1 MDDDATM
8 AAMSSQR
15 PYLLR
20 AIHEW
25 IGDNGMTPHLLVNA
39 AFPGVHVPPGTV
51 KDGKVVLN
59 IAERAVGQ
67 LSLGNEYITFGARFG
82 GVAHEVFVP
91 VAAVLAIYARETGQG
106 MALPEEV
113 LDDDA
118 DAGDAS
124 TATAS
129 TGSTPT
135 DAAPKRPTLSAVPAT
150 GDAGGDDEPAPPTDE
165 PNGGGPRPRLRVV
178 K

>member
-1 MDDDATM
+1 MNDDTTV

-25 IGDNGMTPHLLVNA
+25 ISDNGMTPHLLVNA
-39 AFPGVHVPPGTV
+39 DFPGVHVPPGTA

-67 LSLGNEYITFGARFG
+67 LSLGNDYITFGARFG

-91 VAAVLAIYARETGQG
+91 VAAVLAIYSRETGQG
-106 MALPEEV
+106 MALPEDV
-113 LDDDA
+113 DMDDA
-118 DAGDAS
+118 AS
-124 TATAS
+124 PPVQA
-129 TGSTPT
+129 
-135 DAAPKRPTLSAVPAT
+135 DVDDAPKRPMLSAVPAAE
-150 GDAGGDDEPAPPTDE
+150 GSDESSDGDDGEPTPPSNE
-165 PNGGGPRPRLRVV
+165 PGNSPKRPQLRVV

>member
-1 MDDDATM
+1 MSDETTV
-8 AAMSSQR
+8 AAVSSQR

-25 IGDNGMTPHLLVNA
+25 ISDNGMTPHLLVNA
-39 AFPGVHVPPGTV
+39 DYPGVHVPPGTA

-91 VAAVLAIYARETGQG
+91 VAAVLAIYSRETGQG
-106 MALPEEV
+106 MALP
-113 LDDDA
+113 
-118 DAGDAS
+118 
-124 TATAS
+124 
-129 TGSTPT
+129 
-135 DAAPKRPTLSAVPAT
+135 
-150 GDAGGDDEPAPPTDE
+150 
-165 PNGGGPRPRLRVV
+165 
-178 K
+178 

>member
-1 MDDDATM
+1 MSDETTM

-25 IGDNGMTPHLLVNA
+25 ISDNGMTPHLLVNA
-39 AFPGVHVPPGTV
+39 DFPGVHVPPGTA

-59 IAERAVGQ
+59 IAERAAGQ

-82 GVAHEVFVP
+82 GVAQEVFVP
-91 VAAVLAIYARETGQG
+91 VAAVLAIYSRETGQG
-106 MALPEEV
+106 MALPEEEV
-113 LDDDA
+113 DA
-118 DAGDAS
+118 DASETSPAP
-124 TATAS
+124 
-129 TGSTPT
+129 GSEEV
-135 DAAPKRPTLSAVPAT
+135 APKRPVLSAVPAAS
-150 GDAGGDDEPAPPTDE
+150 DASESDDGDDEPTPPSVE
-165 PNGGGPRPRLRVV
+165 PGGGAKRPQLRVV

>member
-1 MDDDATM
+1 MSDDTTV
-8 AAMSSQR
+8 AAMTSQR

-25 IGDNGMTPHLLVNA
+25 ISDNGMTPHLLVNSDY
-39 AFPGVHVPPGTV
+39 PGVHVPPGTA

-91 VAAVLAIYARETGQG
+91 VAAVLAIYSRETGQG
-106 MALPEEV
+106 MALPE
-113 LDDDA
+113 DA
-118 DAGDAS
+118 VATGSAS
-124 TATAS
+124 TPAES
-129 TGSTPT
+129 
-135 DAAPKRPTLSAVPAT
+135 APPNAKRPMLSAVPVAESQT
-150 GDAGGDDEPAPPTDE
+150 GDSGDDDEPTPPSNE
-165 PNGGGPRPRLRVV
+165 PGSPKRPQLRVV

>member
-1 MDDDATM
+1 MSDETTV
-8 AAMSSQR
+8 AAVSSQR

-25 IGDNGMTPHLLVNA
+25 ISDNGMTPHLLVNA
-39 AFPGVHVPPGTV
+39 DYPGVHVPPGTA

-91 VAAVLAIYARETGQG
+91 VAAVLAIYSRETGQG
-106 MALPEEV
+106 MALPEDVEEQGDV
-113 LDDDA
+113 A
-118 DAGDAS
+118 PQPAPAGRES
-124 TATAS
+124 
-129 TGSTPT
+129 PR
-135 DAAPKRPTLSAVPAT
+135 RPVLSAVPAS
-150 GDAGGDDEPAPPTDE
+150 DSDEGGDDDE
-165 PNGGGPRPRLRVV
+165 PSPPNNEPGNGPRRPQLRVV

>member
-1 MDDDATM
+1 MNDETTV
-8 AAMSSQR
+8 AAISSQR

-25 IGDNGMTPHLLVNA
+25 ISDNGMTPHLLVNSE
-39 AFPGVHVPPGTV
+39 FPGVHVPPGTA

-67 LSLGNEYITFGARFG
+67 LSLGNDYITFGARFG

-91 VAAVLAIYARETGQG
+91 VAAVLAIYSRETGQG
-106 MALPEEV
+106 MALPEEAG
-113 LDDDA
+113 DDDA
-118 DAGDAS
+118 AS
-124 TATAS
+124 PAPVPA
-129 TGSTPT
+129 PA
-135 DAAPKRPTLSAVPAT
+135 DAPKRPVLSAVPAADSND
-150 GDAGGDDEPAPPTDE
+150 GNEDDDEPPPSD
-165 PNGGGPRPRLRVV
+165 PSGGPRRPQLRVV

>member
-1 MDDDATM
+1 MSDETTV
-8 AAMSSQR
+8 AAVSSQR

-25 IGDNGMTPHLLVNA
+25 ISDNGMTPHLLVNA
-39 AFPGVHVPPGTV
+39 DYPGVHVPPGTA

-91 VAAVLAIYARETGQG
+91 VAAVLAIYSRETGQG
-106 MALPEEV
+106 MALPDDIPGTDSATP
-113 LDDDA
+113 DDD
-118 DAGDAS
+118 D
-124 TATAS
+124 
-129 TGSTPT
+129 TPPPS
-135 DAAPKRPTLSAVPAT
+135 APPEAPPPSGKRPF
-150 GDAGGDDEPAPPTDE
+150 
-165 PNGGGPRPRLRVV
+165 LRVV

>member
-1 MDDDATM
+1 MSDETTV
-8 AAMSSQR
+8 AAVSSQR

-25 IGDNGMTPHLLVNA
+25 ISDNGMTPHLLVNA
-39 AFPGVHVPPGTV
+39 DYPGVHVPPGTA

-91 VAAVLAIYARETGQG
+91 VAAVLAIYSRETGQG
-106 MALPEEV
+106 MALPEDVEEEGDV
-113 LDDDA
+113 A
-118 DAGDAS
+118 PQPAPAGGES
-124 TATAS
+124 
-129 TGSTPT
+129 PR
-135 DAAPKRPTLSAVPAT
+135 RPVLSAVPAS
-150 GDAGGDDEPAPPTDE
+150 DSDEGGDDDEPSPPTNE
-165 PNGGGPRPRLRVV
+165 PGNGSRRPQLRVV

>member
-1 MDDDATM
+1 MNDDTTV

-25 IGDNGMTPHLLVNA
+25 ISDNGMTPHLLVNA
-39 AFPGVHVPPGTV
+39 DFPGVHVPPGTA

-67 LSLGNEYITFGARFG
+67 LSLGNDYITFGARFG

-91 VAAVLAIYARETGQG
+91 VAAVLAIYSRETGQG
-106 MALPEEV
+106 MALPEDVTHDADTGEESG
-113 LDDDA
+113 DDA
-118 DAGDAS
+118 P
-124 TATAS
+124 ATD
-129 TGSTPT
+129 TPPDDHT
-135 DAAPKRPTLSAVPAT
+135 PPPGGKRPPF
-150 GDAGGDDEPAPPTDE
+150 
-165 PNGGGPRPRLRVV
+165 LRVV

>member
-1 MDDDATM
+1 MSGDAPV

-25 IGDNGMTPHLLVNA
+25 ISDNGMTPHLLVDA
-39 AFPGVHVPPGTV
+39 AYPGVHVPPGTA

-59 IAERAVGQ
+59 IADRAVGQ
-67 LSLGNEYITFGARFG
+67 LSLGNDYITFGARFG

-91 VAAVLAIYARETGQG
+91 VAAVLAIYSRETGQG
-106 MALPEEV
+106 MALPVEEV
-113 LDDDA
+113 DEEA
-118 DAGDAS
+118 AS
-124 TATAS
+124 PTPAS
-129 TGSTPT
+129 SGTE
-135 DAAPKRPTLSAVPAT
+135 APERPRPTLSAVPVQSAEGE
-150 GDAGGDDEPAPPTDE
+150 GDDPPPDEPAPS
-165 PNGGGPRPRLRVV
+165 GPKRPQLRVV

>member
-1 MDDDATM
+1 MSDQTSIAGV
-8 AAMSSQR
+8 SSQR

-25 IGDNGMTPHLLVNA
+25 ISDNGMTPHLLVNA
-39 AFPGVHVPPGTV
+39 DFPGVHVPPGTA

-67 LSLGNEYITFGARFG
+67 LSLGNDYITFGARFG

-91 VAAVLAIYARETGQG
+91 VAAVLAIYSRETGQG
-106 MALPEEV
+106 MALPEESM
-113 LDDDA
+113 DDDA
-118 DAGDAS
+118 PVPPAEDARG
-124 TATAS
+124 
-129 TGSTPT
+129 
-135 DAAPKRPTLSAVPAT
+135 RPALSAVPAT
-150 GDAGGDDEPAPPTDE
+150 DSDDGDDEPTPPSNE
-165 PNGGGPRPRLRVV
+165 QGGGANKRPQLRVV

>member
-1 MDDDATM
+1 MSDETPV
-8 AAMSSQR
+8 AAVSSQR

-25 IGDNGMTPHLLVNA
+25 ISDNGMTPHLLVNA
-39 AFPGVHVPPGTV
+39 DFPGVHVPPGTA

-91 VAAVLAIYARETGQG
+91 VAAVLAIYSRETGQG
-106 MALPEEV
+106 MALPEESG
-113 LDDDA
+113 DDDA
-118 DAGDAS
+118 
-124 TATAS
+124 TAS
-129 TGSTPT
+129 PAPVGKE
-135 DAAPKRPTLSAVPAT
+135 APKRPQLSAVPV
-150 GDAGGDDEPAPPTDE
+150 GDGGDDNDDEPTPPTE
-165 PNGGGPRPRLRVV
+165 PSGGPKRPQLRVV

>member
-1 MDDDATM
+1 MSDETTV
-8 AAMSSQR
+8 AAISSQR

-25 IGDNGMTPHLLVNA
+25 ISDNGMTPHLLVNA
-39 AFPGVHVPPGTV
+39 DFPGVHVPPGTA

-67 LSLGNEYITFGARFG
+67 LSLGNDYITFGARFG

-91 VAAVLAIYARETGQG
+91 VAAVLAIYSRETGQG
-106 MALPEEV
+106 MALPEEAEV
-113 LDDDA
+113 DDA
-118 DAGDAS
+118 AAS
-124 TATAS
+124 PAPA
-129 TGSTPT
+129 T
-135 DAAPKRPTLSAVPAT
+135 DAPPKRPMLSAVPAADT
-150 GDAGGDDEPAPPTDE
+150 DESDSGDDDEPTPPSNE
-165 PNGGGPRPRLRVV
+165 PGNGPKRPQLRVV

>member
-1 MDDDATM
+1 MSDETTV
-8 AAMSSQR
+8 AAVSSQR

-25 IGDNGMTPHLLVNA
+25 ISDNGMTPHLLVDA
-39 AFPGVHVPPGTV
+39 GYPGVHVPPGTA

-91 VAAVLAIYARETGQG
+91 VAAVLAIYSRETGQG
-106 MALPEEV
+106 MALPEEAY
-113 LDDDA
+113 DDDV
-118 DAGDAS
+118 DTSPEMAS
-124 TATAS
+124 KKE
-129 TGSTPT
+129 
-135 DAAPKRPTLSAVPAT
+135 APKRPQLSAVPAT
-150 GDAGGDDEPAPPTDE
+150 DAGDGNEEGDDEPTPPTE
-165 PNGGGPRPRLRVV
+165 PTGGPRRPQLRVV

>member
-1 MDDDATM
+1 MNDETTV
-8 AAMSSQR
+8 AAISSQR

-25 IGDNGMTPHLLVNA
+25 ISDNGMTPHLLVNSE
-39 AFPGVHVPPGTV
+39 FPGVHVPPGTA

-67 LSLGNEYITFGARFG
+67 LSLGNDYITFGARFG

-91 VAAVLAIYARETGQG
+91 VAAVLAIYSRETGQG
-106 MALPEEV
+106 MALPEEADV
-113 LDDDA
+113 DDA
-118 DAGDAS
+118 AAS
-124 TATAS
+124 PIQA
-129 TGSTPT
+129 T
-135 DAAPKRPTLSAVPAT
+135 DAAPKRPMLSAVPAASDESND
-150 GDAGGDDEPAPPTDE
+150 GDDDEPTPPSNNE
-165 PNGGGPRPRLRVV
+165 PGSGPKRPQLRVV